1 MDQYFSVK
9 LDNGSSVDL
18 KAAEELA
25 LQLHDSCV
33 FRRDFYTDMGEI
45 VRVITETPVPPKGQ
59 SEIPSAL
66 RRAENADLITA
77 SENEVKARS
86 AMRTA
91 QSLVESLNLAMKLLN
106 AHYSLDG
113 KLVTIQFS
121 ADGRVDFRELV
132 KELSR
137 ALCTRIELRQI
148 GVRDETGI
156 YGGIAVC
163 GQPLCCCR
171 FLKEFNSINVKMAK
185 EQDLSLTPSTISGA
199 CGRLK
204 CCLKYEHEGY
214 QQLEKTMPRRGE
226 WCDTPQGRG
235 RISDRNLLTQK
246 VSVTLESGSVVQF
259 PRAEITIIPPPER
272 PQGASGSRNASRNNN
287 GTPAGD
293 SGRREEKNNAAGME
307 KRDRESRRNAK
318 NNKKRGNGNNNNN
331 GTPPNAPQPKT
342 ASAPAVPADVPS
354 EPDAGK

>member
-1 MDQYFSVK
+1 MDETGTLMDQYFSVK
-9 LDNGSSVDL
+9 LDNGSTLEV
-18 KAAEELA
+18 KAAEELNF
-25 LQLHDSCV
+25 QPHDTCV
-33 FRRDFYTDMGEI
+33 FRRDFYTDLGEI
-45 VRVITETPVPPKGQ
+45 IRRIDAPSLKNQGEPPAAVRHAET
-59 SEIPSAL
+59 
-66 RRAENADLITA
+66 ADLA
-77 SENEVKARS
+77 AAANNELKARS

-91 QSLVESLNLAMKLLN
+91 HTLVESLNLAMKLLN

-163 GQPLCCCR
+163 GRPLCCCR

-185 EQDLSLTPSTISGA
+185 EQDLSLTPTTISGV

-214 QQLEKTMPRRGE
+214 QELEKTMPRRGE
-226 WCDTPQGRG
+226 WCDTPLGRG
-235 RISDRNLLTQK
+235 RITDRNLLTQK
-246 VSVTLESGSVVQF
+246 VTVSLESGSASQF
-259 PRAEITIIPPPER
+259 ACADITILPPAER
-272 PQGASGSRNASRNNN
+272 PAV
-287 GTPAGD
+287 
-293 SGRREEKNNAAGME
+293 GRRTAPPCEEKRGGG
-307 KRDRESRRNAK
+307 RRK
-318 NNKKRGNGNNNNN
+318 HSGGN
-331 GTPPNAPQPKT
+331 
-342 ASAPAVPADVPS
+342 VPAETD
-354 EPDAGK
+354 K

>member
-1 MDQYFSVK
+1 MDQIFAVK
-9 LDNGSSVDL
+9 LDNGSTLDI
-18 KAAEELA
+18 KAAEELG
-25 LQLHDSCV
+25 LQPHDFCV
-33 FRRDFYTDMGEI
+33 FRRDFYTDLGEI
-45 VRVITETPVPPKGQ
+45 RREVPA
-59 SEIPSAL
+59 PSNPAELPTAL
-66 RRAENADLITA
+66 RKAETADLATVN
-77 SENEVKARS
+77 ENDAKARS
-86 AMRTA
+86 AMQTA
-91 QSLVESLNLAMKLLN
+91 HRFVNSLGLEMKLLN

-156 YGGIAVC
+156 HGGIAVC
-163 GQPLCCCR
+163 GQQLCCSR

-185 EQDLSLTPSTISGA
+185 EQDLSLTPATISGV

-214 QQLEKTMPRRGE
+214 QEFEKGMPRRGE

-235 RISDRNLLTQK
+235 RISDRNLLTRR

-259 PRAEITIIPPPER
+259 ARDEITVQPSER
-272 PQGASGSRNASRNNN
+272 RSGGNGSGGARRNRDGGGRRNGQNQNQGSRSGEAKKEPQSPKGSSPT
-287 GTPAGD
+287 GTG
-293 SGRREEKNNAAGME
+293 AAE
-307 KRDRESRRNAK
+307 
-318 NNKKRGNGNNNNN
+318 
-331 GTPPNAPQPKT
+331 
-342 ASAPAVPADVPS
+342 
-354 EPDAGK
+354 